1 MVEDV
6 VDFNDPIVQKQ
17 QDFYEQE
24 ARLRD
29 TPSVDIVKFVLG
41 QLSDSK
47 YRSAQ
52 YKVDVLNPAY
62 DRLVQF
68 RFPSGDMEY
77 IITNNHFVVNP
88 KSKEIVDWCFE
99 NAPEPMKKEPIN
111 VLLSCMLS
119 SYYRFH

>member
-41 QLSDSK
+41 QLPDSK

-52 YKVDVLNPAY
+52 YTVAVLNPAY

-88 KSKEIVDWCFE
+88 KSKEIVDWCLE

-111 VLLSCMLS
+111 ELLSSMLS